1 LQSAFDDL
9 MSRDDK
15 EKDMK
20 YDENL
25 TQGPDVSGP
34 ANPVPGAKQQ
44 MKDELEQTR
53 HALEERTR
61 QLDQS
66 LSVLRAAIEST
77 ADGILFTDEDG
88 RLLRFNERY
97 LQMWGIPREIAE
109 NNARHH
115 QLLESCAAF
124 LKDPQQFMQRTA
136 EIYASWPQESHDV
149 LVLADGRVFERH
161 SRIQYVEGNSI
172 GRIWSFRDVTARTRA
187 EEALRESG
195 ERMCFMADA
204 MPQKIFTARADGNFD
219 YFNRQWKDYTGL
231 APQELAGWEWTQLI
245 HPEDLDETVG
255 RWLRSVGTGE
265 PYQMECRFRE
275 ANGDYRWHLLRA
287 RAKRDSKGDVSMW
300 VGSNT
305 DIDVL
310 KRADEE
316 KRELLE
322 RERIARGEAERANR
336 SKDEFLATL
345 SHELRT
351 PLNAILGWSQLIL
364 QGTMRQEDIER
375 GLEIIDRNARA
386 QNKLIEDLLEMSSI
400 VSGKVRLD
408 VHRLDLASVAE
419 AAVES
424 ILPAAQ
430 AKSIQLRKTIDPA
443 PGLVSGDNSRLQQII
458 WNLLSNAVKFT
469 PKCGTID
476 IIVERVASHLELTV
490 RETGVGIRHE
500 FLPYV
505 FDRFR
510 QADSSL
516 TRSHGGLGLGLAIV
530 KQLVTL
536 HGGTVRAESAGEGR
550 GASFI
555 VSLPLA
561 PVSDGKN
568 TESPVPLPLDL
579 SCDVVTLKGQKVLV
593 IEDEPDARELI
604 KEALT
609 QCQAEVVTAASAM
622 EGLEMLKQQ
631 RPDVLISDIGM
642 PVEDGYQ
649 FIRAVRNLP
658 VSQGGRTPAIALTA
672 FAHST
677 DRTKALLAGYQ
688 RHLSKPV
695 ESHELIATVG
705 SLTGWAGRQKIG
717 EDACQ

>member
-1 LQSAFDDL
+1 
-9 MSRDDK
+9 
-15 EKDMK
+15 MK
-20 YDENL
+20 HDENIPR
-25 TQGPDVSGP
+25 QE
-34 ANPVPGAKQQ
+34 VPGPSRTVLETRQKIG
-44 MKDELEQTR
+44 DELQQTR
-53 HALEERTR
+53 WALEERTR

-88 RLLRFNERY
+88 RILRFNEHY
-97 LQMWGIPREIAE
+97 LQMWGIFRENAE
-109 NNARHH
+109 RSAQHH
-115 QLLESCAAF
+115 QLLESCAAL
-124 LKDPQQFMQRTA
+124 LKDPEQFMRRTA
-136 EIYASWPQESHDV
+136 DIYASWPQESHDV
-149 LVLADGRVFERH
+149 LALADGRVFERY
-161 SRIQYVEGNSI
+161 STIQYVEGKSI
-172 GRIWSFRDVTARTRA
+172 GRVWSFRDVTARVHA
-187 EEALRESG
+187 EEALQESG

-204 MPQKIFTARADGNFD
+204 MPQKIFTARADGKFD
-219 YFNRQWKDYTGL
+219 YFNQQWKDYTGL
-231 APQELAGWEWTQLI
+231 APQELAGWEWTRLI
-245 HPEDLDETVG
+245 HSDDLDETVTG
-255 RWLRSVGTGE
+255 WLRSVRTGE
-265 PYQMECRFRE
+265 PYQMECRFRQ
-275 ANGDYRWHLLRA
+275 ADGDYRWHLLRA
-287 RAKRDSKGDVSMW
+287 QARRGSNGEVSMW

-305 DIDVL
+305 DIDIL
-310 KRADEE
+310 KRSNGE
-316 KRELLE
+316 KQELLE
-322 RERIARGEAERANR
+322 RERIARGEAERANQ

-364 QGTMRQEDIER
+364 QGTMRQEDIQR

-400 VSGKVRLD
+400 VSGKVRLE
-408 VHRLDLASVAE
+408 VQQLDLAHVAE

-424 ILPAAQ
+424 MLPAAQ
-430 AKSIQLRKTIDPA
+430 AKGIHLRKMVDPA
-443 PGLVSGDNSRLQQII
+443 AGLVIGDNNRLQQVI

-469 PKCGTID
+469 PKGGTIEV
-476 IIVERVASHLELTV
+476 IVERVASNLELTV
-490 RETGVGIRHE
+490 RDSGVGIQRE
-500 FLPYV
+500 FLAYV

-555 VSLPLA
+555 VNLPL
-561 PVSDGKN
+561 
-568 TESPVPLPLDL
+568 VPIKDRKDTKL
-579 SCDVVTLKGQKVLV
+579 SGRPRRNPGYGEVTLKGQKVLV

-609 QCQAEVVTAASAM
+609 QCEADVVTAASAM
-622 EGLEMLKQQ
+622 EGLEVVKNQ
-631 RPDVLISDIGM
+631 RLDVLISDIGM
-642 PVEDGYQ
+642 PGEDGYQ

-658 VSQGGRTPAIALTA
+658 EAQGGRTPAIALTA

>member
-1 LQSAFDDL
+1 MQN
-9 MSRDDK
+9 
-15 EKDMK
+15 
-20 YDENL
+20 DENN
-25 TQGPDVSGP
+25 PPRVDVSDSP
-34 ANPVPGAKQQ
+34 TAAQKANKRMRG
-44 MKDELEQTR
+44 ELEQTR
-53 HALEERTR
+53 RSLEERTR

-88 RLLRFNERY
+88 RIFRFNERY
-97 LQMWGIPREIAE
+97 LQMWGIPRAIAE
-109 NNARHH
+109 QSAQHH

-124 LKDPQQFMQRTA
+124 LKDPQSFMRRTA
-136 EIYASWPQESHDV
+136 EIYASWPQESHD
-149 LVLADGRVFERH
+149 LLTLADGRVFERY

-172 GRIWSFRDVTARTRA
+172 GRIWSFRDVTGRIRA

-195 ERMCFMADA
+195 EQMCFMADA

-219 YFNRQWKDYTGL
+219 YFNQQWKDYTGL
-231 APQELAGWEWTQLI
+231 TPKQLAGWEWTRLI
-245 HPEDLDETVG
+245 HPEDMDESVG
-255 RWLRSVGTGE
+255 RWLRSVRTGE
-265 PYQMECRFRE
+265 PYQMECRFRQ

-287 RAKRDSKGDVSMW
+287 QARRGSNGEISMW

-305 DIDVL
+305 DIDAL

-316 KRELLE
+316 KQQLLE

-364 QGTMRQEDIER
+364 QGTMRPEDIQR

-408 VHRLDLASVAE
+408 VHRLDFASVAD
-419 AAVES
+419 AALES
-424 ILPAAQ
+424 ILPAVH
-430 AKSIQLRKTIDPA
+430 AKDIRLRKAVDPA
-443 PGLVSGDNSRLQQII
+443 AGLVSGDNSRLQQVI

-469 PKCGTID
+469 PKGGTIEVM
-476 IIVERVASHLELTV
+476 VERVESHIELRVTDS
-490 RETGVGIRHE
+490 GVGIRHE

-561 PVSDGKN
+561 PVSDRKD
-568 TESPVPLPLDL
+568 TASSARLPLAADRREVSEL
-579 SCDVVTLKGQKVLV
+579 TLKGQKVLV

-604 KEALT
+604 KAALT
-609 QCQAEVVTAASAM
+609 QCQADVVTAASAM
-622 EGLEMLKQQ
+622 EGLEVLKNQ
-631 RPDVLISDIGM
+631 RLDVLISDIGM
-642 PVEDGYQ
+642 PGEDGYQ

-658 VSQGGRTPAIALTA
+658 EAQGGRTPAIALTA

-695 ESHELIATVG
+695 ESKELIATIG
-705 SLTGWAGRQKIG
+705 SLTGWAGKQKI
-717 EDACQ
+717 

>member
-1 LQSAFDDL
+1 
-9 MSRDDK
+9 
-15 EKDMK
+15 
-20 YDENL
+20 
-25 TQGPDVSGP
+25 
-34 ANPVPGAKQQ
+34 
-44 MKDELEQTR
+44 
-53 HALEERTR
+53 
-61 QLDQS
+61 
-66 LSVLRAAIEST
+66 
-77 ADGILFTDEDG
+77 
-88 RLLRFNERY
+88 
-97 LQMWGIPREIAE
+97 
-109 NNARHH
+109 
-115 QLLESCAAF
+115 
-124 LKDPQQFMQRTA
+124 
-136 EIYASWPQESHDV
+136 
-149 LVLADGRVFERH
+149 
-161 SRIQYVEGNSI
+161 
-172 GRIWSFRDVTARTRA
+172 
-187 EEALRESG
+187 
-195 ERMCFMADA
+195 
-204 MPQKIFTARADGNFD
+204 
-219 YFNRQWKDYTGL
+219 
-231 APQELAGWEWTQLI
+231 
-245 HPEDLDETVG
+245 
-255 RWLRSVGTGE
+255 
-265 PYQMECRFRE
+265 
-275 ANGDYRWHLLRA
+275 
-287 RAKRDSKGDVSMW
+287 MW

-305 DIDVL
+305 DIDAL

-316 KRELLE
+316 KQQLLE

-364 QGTMRQEDIER
+364 QGTMRPEDIQR

-408 VHRLDLASVAE
+408 VHRLDFASVAD
-419 AAVES
+419 AALES
-424 ILPAAQ
+424 ILPAVH
-430 AKSIQLRKTIDPA
+430 AKDIGLRKAVDPA
-443 PGLVSGDNSRLQQII
+443 AGLVSGDNSRLQQVI

-469 PKCGTID
+469 PKGGGIEVT
-476 IIVERVASHLELTV
+476 VERVASHLELRVTDS
-490 RETGVGIRHE
+490 GVGIRHE

-561 PVSDGKN
+561 PVSDRKD
-568 TESPVPLPLDL
+568 TRASARLPLDMVREV
-579 SCDVVTLKGQKVLV
+579 SEVTLKGQKVLV

-604 KEALT
+604 KAALT
-609 QCQAEVVTAASAM
+609 QCQADVVTAASAM
-622 EGLEMLKQQ
+622 EGLEVLKNQ
-631 RPDVLISDIGM
+631 RLDVLISDIGM
-642 PVEDGYQ
+642 PGEDGYQ

-658 VSQGGRTPAIALTA
+658 EAQGGRTPAIALTA

-695 ESHELIATVG
+695 ESKELIATIG
-705 SLTGWAGRQKIG
+705 SLTGWAGKQKI
-717 EDACQ
+717 

>member
-1 LQSAFDDL
+1 MQ
-9 MSRDDK
+9 
-15 EKDMK
+15 
-20 YDENL
+20 YDEN
-25 TQGPDVSGP
+25 TPSCPGVPDPPTASQEM
-34 ANPVPGAKQQ
+34 NQR
-44 MKDELEQTR
+44 MKGELEQTR
-53 HALEERTR
+53 RSLEERTR

-88 RLLRFNERY
+88 RVLRFNERY

-109 NNARHH
+109 NTAQHH

-124 LKDPQQFMQRTA
+124 LKDAPLFMRRTA

-149 LVLADGRVFERH
+149 LALADGRIFERY

-219 YFNRQWKDYTGL
+219 YLNQQWKDYTGL
-231 APQELAGWEWTQLI
+231 TPQQLAGMEWTRLI
-245 HPEDLDETVG
+245 HPEDVDESAA
-255 RWLRSVGTGE
+255 RWLRSVRTGE
-265 PYQMECRFRE
+265 PYQMECRFRQ
-275 ANGDYRWHLLRA
+275 ANGAYRWHLLRA
-287 RAKRDSKGDVSMW
+287 QARRDSNGQISMW

-305 DIDVL
+305 DIDAL

-316 KRELLE
+316 KQQLLE
-322 RERIARGEAERANR
+322 RERMARGEAEGANR

-364 QGTMRQEDIER
+364 QGTMRPEDIQR

-408 VHRLDLASVAE
+408 VHRVDFGSVAE

-424 ILPAAQ
+424 MLPAMQ
-430 AKSIQLRKTIDPA
+430 AKGIKLSKAIDRA
-443 PGLVSGDNSRLQQII
+443 AGLVCGDVSRLQQII

-469 PKCGTID
+469 PTGGAIEVT
-476 IIVERVASHLELTV
+476 VERAASYVELTV
-490 RETGVGIRHE
+490 SDTGVGIGHE

-550 GASFI
+550 GASFS

-561 PVSDGKN
+561 PVGDRKDTQS
-568 TESPVPLPLDL
+568 SARLPLPVNLGEVSEL
-579 SCDVVTLKGQKVLV
+579 TLKGKKVLV

-622 EGLEMLKQQ
+622 EGLEVVKNQ
-631 RPDVLISDIGM
+631 RLDVLISDIGM
-642 PVEDGYQ
+642 PGEDGYQ

-658 VSQGGRTPAIALTA
+658 ETQGGRTPAIALTA

-688 RHLSKPV
+688 RHLAKPV
-695 ESHELIATVG
+695 ESKELIATIS
-705 SLTGWAGRQKIG
+705 SLTERAGKIAKPG
-717 EDACQ
+717 